1 MEFSWGQL
9 NIVTVATFKAQH
21 IATAASY
28 KAQNVAIPKSCKS
41 VFLLKL
47 ISLMG
52 PSCFMLILK
61 LEKDNINGKF
71 YLFNFL

>member
-41 VFLLKL
+41 FFLK
-47 ISLMG
+47 SLAIGLYVCQM
-52 PSCFMLILK
+52 F
-61 LEKDNINGKF
+61 
-71 YLFNFL
+71 